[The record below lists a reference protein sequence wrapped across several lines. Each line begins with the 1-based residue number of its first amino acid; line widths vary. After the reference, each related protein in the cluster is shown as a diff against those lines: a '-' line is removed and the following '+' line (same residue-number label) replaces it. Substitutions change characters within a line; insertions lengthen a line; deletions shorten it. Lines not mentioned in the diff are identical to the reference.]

1 MDRQAFN
8 HENRVI
14 VNALKTGHV
23 GLNVTDLTRS
33 ITFYQKVLDLT
44 VLAERDADGRRFAM
58 LGHEGE
64 LMLTL
69 WQQST
74 GDFATDRPGLHHLA
88 FEVPDRAA
96 VERAE
101 ATLRDLGA
109 NLVHDGIVRHGEQAS
124 SGGVFFTDPDGV
136 RLEIYAPE
144 VGAEAPAPTPGA
156 PTCGF
161 F

>member
-1 MDRQAFN
+1 MRMV
-8 HENRVI
+8 VI

-33 ITFYQKVLDLT
+33 IAFYRAVLDLT
-44 VLAERDADGRRFAM
+44 VFAERDTDGHRYAM
-58 LGHEGE
+58 LGRDKT

-69 WQQST
+69 WQQSS
-74 GDFATDRPGLHHLA
+74 GDFATDRPGLHHLS

-101 ATLRDLGA
+101 AILRDLGA
-109 NLVHDGIVRHGEQAS
+109 TLVHDGIVRHGEQGT

-136 RLEIYAPE
+136 RLEIFAPE
-144 VGAEAPAPTPGA
+144 VGGEAPAPSGSA

>member
-1 MDRQAFN
+1 MRIG
-8 HENRVI
+8 VI
-14 VNALKTGHV
+14 VNALTTGHV

-33 ITFYQKVLDLT
+33 IAFYQKVLDLT
-44 VLAERDADGRRFAM
+44 VFAERDTDGRRYAM
-58 LGHEGE
+58 LGRGDK

-69 WQQST
+69 WQQSE
-74 GDFATDRPGLHHLA
+74 GAFATDRPGLHHLS
-88 FEVPDRAA
+88 FEVADRAA
-96 VERAE
+96 VEHAE
-101 ATLRDLGA
+101 AILRDLGA
-109 NLVHDGIVRHGEQAS
+109 NLVHDGIVRHGEHGT

-144 VGAEAPAPTPGA
+144 VGADAPAPSAGA

>member
-1 MDRQAFN
+1 MRIG
-8 HENRVI
+8 VI

-33 ITFYQKVLDLT
+33 IAFYQKVLDLT
-44 VLAERDADGRRFAM
+44 VFAERDADGRRYAM
-58 LGHEGE
+58 LGRDET

-69 WQQST
+69 WQQSR
-74 GDFATDRPGLHHLA
+74 GEFSADRPGLHHLS

-96 VERAE
+96 VEHAE
-101 ATLRDLGA
+101 ATLRDMGA
-109 NLVHDGIVRHGEQAS
+109 NLVHDGIVRHGEQGA

-144 VGAEAPAPTPGA
+144 VGGDAPAPTPGA

>member
-1 MDRQAFN
+1 MN
-8 HENRVI
+8 T
-14 VNALKTGHV
+14 LTTGHI

-33 ITFYQKVLDLT
+33 IAFYQKVLDLS
-44 VLAERDADGRRFAM
+44 VFAERDADGRRYAM
-58 LGHEGE
+58 LGRDQT

-69 WQQST
+69 WEQSS
-74 GDFATDRPGLHHLA
+74 GAFATDRPGLHHLS

-101 ATLRDLGA
+101 ATLRDMGA
-109 NLVHDGIVRHGEQAS
+109 NLVHDGIVRHGEQGT